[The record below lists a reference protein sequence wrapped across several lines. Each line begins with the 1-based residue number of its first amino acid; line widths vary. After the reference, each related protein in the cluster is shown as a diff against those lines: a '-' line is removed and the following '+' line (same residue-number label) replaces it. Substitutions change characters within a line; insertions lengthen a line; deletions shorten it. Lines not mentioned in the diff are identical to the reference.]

1 MAPAKWDETATEA
14 LTRPLRNFEK
24 QPSATIVRSALI
36 AYYVCIH
43 RGRVDE
49 LNRNVAIIIMMHEFY
64 ILMTL
69 TFPVFFSL

>member
-43 RGRVDE
+43 RGRGNE
-49 LNRNVAIIIMMHEFY
+49 LNRNVAI
-64 ILMTL
+64 
-69 TFPVFFSL
+69 